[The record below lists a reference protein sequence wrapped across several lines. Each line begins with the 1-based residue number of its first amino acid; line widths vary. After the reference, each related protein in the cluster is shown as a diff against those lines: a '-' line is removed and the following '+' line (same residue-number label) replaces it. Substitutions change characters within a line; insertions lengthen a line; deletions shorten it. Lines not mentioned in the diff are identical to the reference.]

1 MSINAGL
8 SVYTTQPVP
17 PFQID
22 ATTLVDDQ
30 ILVYDSAAQAF
41 VNVDASNSTT
51 VGTVPGAQGNSL
63 VVSAVDGNIILKTL
77 TAGSGINIVDQGSSL
92 RIDADANNN
101 IQGVNIGSGAQ
112 VFESKQG
119 WNLQFRSVKNA
130 PASKN
135 FTVTQTSNE
144 IILQS
149 LAEINTGTNTGI
161 GAGVFRG
168 KTGETLEFKRI
179 KGAAGLTVTDG
190 SDDITLGI
198 NYGFAVG
205 TSGYLVVNNGG
216 SLATLAP
223 GAAGTV
229 LTSTGTGTAWSAN
242 VSNSYTF
249 RVTFEQDGGVDQV
262 TNLPA
267 GWSYTMSGNL
277 ITVTHTVGK
286 PIRHITYWGWDSVG
300 SNYRCRYPT
309 GTYQVQYPGA
319 NENSQFSFNIIS
331 QVAGAEVNG
340 HARISVVF

>member
-130 PASKN
+130 PASK
-135 FTVTQTSNE
+135 
-144 IILQS
+144 
-149 LAEINTGTNTGI
+149 
-161 GAGVFRG
+161 
-168 KTGETLEFKRI
+168 
-179 KGAAGLTVTDG
+179 
-190 SDDITLGI
+190 
-198 NYGFAVG
+198 
-205 TSGYLVVNNGG
+205 
-216 SLATLAP
+216 
-223 GAAGTV
+223 
-229 LTSTGTGTAWSAN
+229 
-242 VSNSYTF
+242 
-249 RVTFEQDGGVDQV
+249 
-262 TNLPA
+262 
-267 GWSYTMSGNL
+267 
-277 ITVTHTVGK
+277 
-286 PIRHITYWGWDSVG
+286 
-300 SNYRCRYPT
+300 
-309 GTYQVQYPGA
+309 
-319 NENSQFSFNIIS
+319 IIS
-331 QVAGAEVNG
+331 KET
-340 HARISVVF
+340 

>member
-30 ILVYDSAAQAF
+30 ILVYSSTAQAF
-41 VNVDASNSTT
+41 VNTENTNTTT
-51 VGTVPGAQGNSL
+51 VGTVPGAQGSNI
-63 VVSAVDGNIILKTL
+63 VVSATNGNIILKTL

-101 IQGVNIGSGAQ
+101 IQGGNIGSGAQ

-119 WNLQFRSVKNA
+119 WNLQFRSIKNA

-144 IILQS
+144 VILQS
-149 LAEINTGTNTGI
+149 LAEINTGANTGT

-168 KTGETLEFKRI
+168 KTGETLQFKKI
-179 KGAAGLTVTDG
+179 KGTGALNVTDG
-190 SDDITLGI
+190 SDDITLGL
-198 NYGFAVG
+198 NYGFSVG
-205 TSGYLVVNNGG
+205 TSGYLIVNNGG
-216 SLATLAP
+216 ALNTLAP
-223 GAAGTV
+223 GANGTV
-229 LTSTGTGTAWSAN
+229 LRSTGTGITWATD

-249 RVTFEQDGGVDQV
+249 RVTFEQDGGVDQI

-277 ITVTHTVGK
+277 VTITHTAGK

-309 GTYQVQYPGA
+309 GTYQVQYPGS
-319 NENSQFSFNIIS
+319 NENAQFSFNIIS

-340 HARISVVF
+340 HARVSVVF